1 MNCPKGF
8 RNTDVFETWF
18 SDFQKLTFTMLKQYF
33 PKQKPKVVFHRKYKN
48 FRNELYWA
56 ELENTLSQHDFNNME
71 YDTF

>member
-1 MNCPKGF
+1 
-8 RNTDVFETWF
+8 
-18 SDFQKLTFTMLKQYF
+18 MLKQYF